1 MVEKGDMN
9 MEQEIM
15 IRAASPVDAERLV
28 EIYAPYVE
36 KTAVSFEYEV
46 PGVEEFAGR
55 MAQKLKR
62 YPYLVAEIDGKIVG
76 YAYASPFHERAAYD
90 WSAELSIYVDRD
102 CRGKGVGRRL
112 YQEIERIL
120 AAQHILNVN
129 ACIAWTEAP
138 DEYLD
143 RSSPE
148 FHAHMGYRL
157 VGKFTRCGYKFGR
170 WYDMIW
176 MEKLLGEHPEK
187 PLPVIPFDPS
197 MV

>member
-1 MVEKGDMN
+1 MK
-9 MEQEIM
+9 QEII
-15 IRAASPVDAERLV
+15 IRTASPADAERLA

-36 KTAVSFEYEV
+36 KTAITFEYEA
-46 PGVEEFAGR
+46 PGTEEFAER
-55 MAQKLKR
+55 IVQKLKR

-76 YAYASPFHERAAYD
+76 YAYASPFHERAAYN
-90 WSAELSIYVDRD
+90 WSAELSIYVDWD
-102 CRGKGVGRRL
+102 CRGKGIGRRL
-112 YQEIERIL
+112 YEEMERIL
-120 AAQHILNVN
+120 TAQHILNVN
-129 ACIAWTEAP
+129 ACIASTETP

-143 RSSPE
+143 NNSPE

-176 MEKLLGEHPEK
+176 MEKMLGKHPEK